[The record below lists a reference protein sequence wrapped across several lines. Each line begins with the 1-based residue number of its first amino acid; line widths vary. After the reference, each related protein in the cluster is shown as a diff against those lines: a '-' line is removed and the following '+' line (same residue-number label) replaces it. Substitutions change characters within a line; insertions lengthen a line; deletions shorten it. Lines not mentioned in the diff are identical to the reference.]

1 MKEIFILVLAVLA
14 ITSVKAQ
21 TNYGSIQ
28 GTLQN
33 NKQEP
38 IAGISV
44 QIADTKLGFITD
56 DDGFFSIKNIPAGNY
71 TLVFSGI
78 GYTISKQNIIVKAG
92 EKTNLDFK
100 LNEATKELEP
110 VTVKASAARKYI
122 RNSSTS
128 GTRLPLSL
136 VETPQT
142 IQVITNE
149 IIKDQQAQT
158 LNDVAKNMT
167 GVIVNNMYT
176 SYTMRGFLN
185 SYYNQCITFDG
196 YIGNPYFWNQMV
208 QLYNIDHVEEI
219 AGPASALFSTGSPG
233 GVINMVTKKPLE
245 NATYSFNLTTGSWGL
260 IDASADVGGSLSKNK
275 KLLYRLNIGFN
286 NQNSFRDR
294 IFNTNYV
301 IAPSLLYKFSDKTTL
316 SADFVSA
323 YNQQRDGEDHG
334 GYVLMKPDSTY
345 DWKNINIKF
354 NFGSPADYSRI
365 YNNAITLKFNH
376 QFSDKVQ
383 LTLMSR
389 YLHQNLSSGEI
400 YGYYWGDN
408 YLTELPD
415 SMTRGYDTWSYKNY
429 NFQNSIFST
438 IKLGKGNFKQTFVIG
453 ADYQQLGD
461 IHNRYISD
469 AAPSI
474 SFSNPDYSNDNFN
487 FAINSN
493 TNVYDAISSTH
504 QFGVYVQDLISVY
517 DKLKILLAGR
527 YDNYYY
533 TIRPNAADAS
543 SYLTNDTSSAHV
555 FLPRIGI
562 VYSFSKNH
570 SVYGSYCQSFQ
581 PQYSNLKPSGG
592 PFPPQKGKQ
601 YELGYKG
608 LFFDGKLLSSFALY
622 YINFVNVL
630 QTDPTDPSGVR
641 QIAIPGLTST
651 GAEITLQGNITKQ
664 WSVIAGYAYNHV
676 VFSDNS
682 PLGSKGDRY
691 DNAPEHVAN
700 FWIKYSLPEKCT
712 LKGLSVSAGGKY
724 VGNRVGSSYNQ
735 HFLMPA
741 YFIPDAALNYN
752 INRFNIGFNAYNL
765 FNTHYAVGYYSS
777 DLMVQVGA
785 PLNWKLSVRY
795 TIK

>member
-1 MKEIFILVLAVLA
+1 MKHITVFFFLIFLLATA
-14 ITSVKAQ
+14 GAQ
-21 TNYGSIQ
+21 KNKGSIQ
-28 GTLQN
+28 GNIQD
-33 NKQEP
+33 NKQELLS
-38 IAGISV
+38 GISV
-44 QIADTKLGFITD
+44 QLEGITLGTITN
-56 DDGFFSIKNIPAGNY
+56 DDGFYQIKNIEAGNY
-71 TLVFSGI
+71 TVLVSGV
-78 GYTISKQNIIVKAG
+78 GFKASKQNIQIKAG
-92 EKTNLDFK
+92 ETTILDLQ
-100 LNEATKELEP
+100 LNEITKELEP
-110 VTVKASAARKYI
+110 VTIKATTQKKYVTKV
-122 RNSSTS
+122 STS

-136 VETPQT
+136 TETPQT
-142 IQVITNE
+142 IQVIPQQ
-149 IIKDQQAQT
+149 IILDQQAQN

-185 SYYNQCITFDG
+185 SYYNQFITFDG

-245 NATYSFNLTTGSWGL
+245 NTAYSFNLSTGSWGL
-260 IDASADVGGSLSKNK
+260 IDASADLGGSLSKNK

-301 IAPSLLYKFSDKTTL
+301 VAPSLLYKFSDKTTL
-316 SADFVSA
+316 SADFVST

-365 YNNAITLKFNH
+365 YNNAVTVKFNH
-376 QFSDKVQ
+376 QFSEKVQ

-408 YLTELPD
+408 YLTALPD
-415 SMTRGYDTWSYKNY
+415 SMTRGYNTWSYKNY

-438 IKLGKGNFKQTFVIG
+438 IKFGKENFKQTLVIG
-453 ADYQQLGD
+453 ADYQRLGD

-487 FAINSN
+487 FSINAN
-493 TNVYDAISSTH
+493 TNVYDALSSTR
-504 QFGVYVQDLISVY
+504 QLGAYVQDLISVH

-543 SYLTNDTSSAHV
+543 SYLTNDTSTAHV
-555 FLPRIGI
+555 FLPRVGM
-562 VYSFSKNH
+562 VYSFNKNH

-601 YELGYKG
+601 YEFGYKG
-608 LFFDGKLLSSFALY
+608 LFFDGKLLSSLALY
-622 YINFVNVL
+622 SISFVNVL

-641 QIAIPGLTST
+641 QIAIPGLTSN
-651 GAEITLQGNITKQ
+651 GAEITFQGSVNKQ
-664 WSVIAGYAYNHV
+664 WSIIAGYAYNHV
-676 VFSDNS
+676 VFSANS

-700 FWIKYSLPEKCT
+700 FWVKYSLPEKT
-712 LKGLSVSAGGKY
+712 ALKGLSVSAGGKY
-724 VGNRVGSSYNQ
+724 VGNRVGSSFNQ

-741 YFIPDAALNYN
+741 YFIPDAAVNYN

-765 FNTHYAVGYYSS
+765 FNKHYAVGYYSS

-785 PLNWKLSVRY
+785 PVNWKLSMRY

>member
-1 MKEIFILVLAVLA
+1 MKQIYILVFSMLAL
-14 ITSVKAQ
+14 TSLKAQ
-21 TNYGSIQ
+21 TNNGSIQ

-44 QIADTKLGFITD
+44 QIADTKQGFVTD
-56 DDGFFSIKNIPAGNY
+56 DDGFFIIKNIPAGNY
-71 TLVFSGI
+71 TLIFSGI
-78 GYTISKQNIIVKAG
+78 GYKISKQNISVKAG
-92 EKTNLDFK
+92 EKTNIDFK

-110 VTVKASAARKYI
+110 VTIKANAARKYI

-185 SYYNQCITFDG
+185 SYYNQFITFDG

-245 NATYSFNLTTGSWGL
+245 NAAYSFNLSTGSWGL
-260 IDASADVGGSLSKNK
+260 IDASADLGGLLLKNK

-301 IAPSLLYKFSDKTTL
+301 VAPSLLYKFSDRTTL
-316 SADFVSA
+316 SADFVST

-334 GYVLMKPDSTY
+334 GYVLMKPDSSY
-345 DWKNINIKF
+345 DWKKINTKF

-376 QFSDKVQ
+376 QFSDNVQ
-383 LTLMSR
+383 LTFMSR
-389 YLHQNLSSGEI
+389 YLHQSLNSGEI

-408 YLTELPD
+408 YLTALPD

-429 NFQNSIFST
+429 NFQNSFFST
-438 IKLGKGNFKQTFVIG
+438 IKFGKGNFKQTFVVG
-453 ADYQQLGD
+453 ADYQRLAD

-474 SFSNPDYSNDNFN
+474 SFTNPDYGNDNFN
-487 FAINSN
+487 FAININ
-493 TNVYDAISSTH
+493 TNVYDALSSTR
-504 QFGVYVQDLISVY
+504 QLGVYVQDLISVN

-543 SYLTNDTSSAHV
+543 SYLTNDTSNTHV
-555 FLPRIGI
+555 FLPRVGI
-562 VYSFSKNH
+562 VYSVNKNN
-570 SVYGSYCQSFQ
+570 SFYASYCQSFQ

-608 LFFDGKLLSSFALY
+608 LFFDGKLLSSLALY
-622 YINFVNVL
+622 SISFVNVL
-630 QTDPTDPSGVR
+630 QTDPSDPSGVR
-641 QIAIPGLTST
+641 QIAIPGLTSN
-651 GAEITLQGNITKQ
+651 GAEITLQGSINKQ
-664 WSVIAGYAYNHV
+664 WSIIAGYAYNHV

-691 DNAPEHVAN
+691 DNAPEHVSN
-700 FWIKYSLPEKCT
+700 FWVKYSLPEKT
-712 LKGLSVSAGGKY
+712 ALKGLSVSAGGKY
-724 VGNRVGSSYNQ
+724 VGDRVGSSYNQ

-741 YFIPDAALNYN
+741 YFIPDAAVNYN

-765 FNTHYAVGYYSS
+765 FNKKYAVGYYSS

-785 PLNWKLSVRY
+785 PLNWKLSIRY

>member
-1 MKEIFILVLAVLA
+1 MKPVLIFMLSVLGFA
-14 ITSVKAQ
+14 SSRAQ
-21 TNYGSIQ
+21 INNGTIQGSI
-28 GTLQN
+28 QN

-38 IAGISV
+38 IAGISIQV
-44 QIADTKLGFITD
+44 GDTKQGAITD
-56 DDGFFSIKNIPAGNY
+56 EDGFFIIKNIPAGNY

-78 GYTISKQNIIVKAG
+78 GYKISKQNIIVKAG
-92 EKTNLDFK
+92 EKNHIDFQ
-100 LNEATKELEP
+100 LNETTKELEP
-110 VTVKASAARKYI
+110 VTVKANATKKYI

-142 IQVITNE
+142 IQVITNG
-149 IIKDQQAQT
+149 IIKDQQAQN

-185 SYYNQCITFDG
+185 SYYNQFITFDG

-245 NATYSFNLTTGSWGL
+245 NEAYSFHLSTGSWGL
-260 IDASADVGGSLSKNK
+260 MDASVDMGGPLDKNK
-275 KLLYRLNIGFN
+275 KLLYRLNMGFN

-294 IFNTNYV
+294 IFNTNYMV
-301 IAPSLLYKFSDKTTL
+301 APSLLYRFSDRT
-316 SADFVSA
+316 SMSVDFVST

-334 GYVLMKPDSTY
+334 GYVLMKPDSSY

-365 YNNAITLKFNH
+365 YNNAVTLKFNH
-376 QFSDKVQ
+376 TFSDHVQ
-383 LTLMSR
+383 LTFMSR
-389 YLHQNLSSGEI
+389 YLHQSLNSGEI

-408 YLTELPD
+408 HLTALPD
-415 SMTRGYDTWSYKNY
+415 SMTRGYDTWGYKNF

-438 IKLGKGNFKQTFVIG
+438 IKLGGEHIKQTLIVG
-453 ADYQQLGD
+453 ADYQRLGD

-469 AAPSI
+469 VAPSI
-474 SFSNPDYSNDNFN
+474 SFSNPDYSNDRFD
-487 FAINSN
+487 FAINAN
-493 TNVYDAISSTH
+493 TNVYDSKSSTS
-504 QFGVYVQDLISVY
+504 QLGVYVQDLINVK
-517 DKLKILLAGR
+517 DHLKILLAGR
-527 YDNYYY
+527 YENYDY
-533 TIRPNAADAS
+533 TIRPHSSDAS
-543 SYLTNDTSSAHV
+543 SYLVNDTSNAHV
-555 FLPRIGI
+555 FLPRVGL
-562 VYSFSKNH
+562 VYSFNKNH

-581 PQYSNLKPSGG
+581 PQNSNLKPAGG

-608 LFFDGKLLSSFALY
+608 LFFDGKLLSSLALY
-622 YINFVNVL
+622 SIRFVNIL

-641 QIAIPGLTST
+641 QIAIPGLTSQ
-651 GAEITLQGNITKQ
+651 GAEITFQGNLNKQ
-664 WSVIAGYAYNHV
+664 WSIIAGYAYNHV
-676 VFSDNS
+676 VFADNS
-682 PLGSKGDRY
+682 PLGAKGDRY
-691 DNAPEHVAN
+691 DNAPQHVAN
-700 FWIKYSLPEKCT
+700 FWVKYALPEKT
-712 LKGLSVSAGGKY
+712 VLKGLAVSAGGKY

-741 YFIPDAALNYN
+741 YFIPDAALNYT
-752 INRFNIGFNAYNL
+752 IHRLNIGFNAYNL
-765 FNTHYAVGYYSS
+765 FNKHYAVGYYSS

-785 PLNWKLSVRY
+785 PLNWKLGIQYS
-795 TIK
+795 IQ

>member
-1 MKEIFILVLAVLA
+1 MKQIFILLLSMLAL
-14 ITSVKAQ
+14 TSLKAQ
-21 TNYGSIQ
+21 TNNGSIQ

-44 QIADTKLGFITD
+44 QIAETKQGFVTD
-56 DDGFFSIKNIPAGNY
+56 DDGFFIIKNIPAGNY
-71 TLVFSGI
+71 TLIFSGI
-78 GYTISKQNIIVKAG
+78 GYKISKQNIIVIAG
-92 EKTNLDFK
+92 EKTNIDFK

-110 VTVKASAARKYI
+110 VTIKANAAKKYI

-136 VETPQT
+136 LETPQT

-149 IIKDQQAQT
+149 IIRDQQAQT

-185 SYYNQCITFDG
+185 SYYNQFITFDG

-245 NATYSFNLTTGSWGL
+245 NAAYSFNLSTGSWGL
-260 IDASADVGGSLSKNK
+260 IDASADFGGSLSKNK

-301 IAPSLLYKFSDKTTL
+301 VAPSLLYKFSEKTTL

-383 LTLMSR
+383 LTFMSR

-438 IKLGKGNFKQTFVIG
+438 IKLGQGKFRQTVLVG

-461 IHNRYISD
+461 ISNRYISD

-487 FAINSN
+487 FSINEN
-493 TNVYDAISSTH
+493 TNVYDAKSSTR
-504 QFGVYVQDLISVY
+504 QIGAYVQDLISVY

-533 TIRPNAADAS
+533 KIRPNSSDAS

-562 VYSFSKNH
+562 VYSLSKNQ

-608 LFFDGKLLSSFALY
+608 LFFDGKLLSSLALY

-641 QIAIPGLTST
+641 QIAVPGLTSK
-651 GAEITLQGNITKQ
+651 GAEITLQGNINKQ

-682 PLGSKGDRY
+682 PLGSKGDHY

-700 FWIKYSLPEKCT
+700 FWIKYSLPEKST

-741 YFIPDAALNYN
+741 YFIPDAAANYN

-785 PLNWKLSVRY
+785 PLNWKLSIRY